1 MREEMESVHNQT
13 KFVIWLI
20 TKITEKCKTIEEV
33 RSVNEELRVQVA
45 GLSCDDYLPEETRE
59 NGMTDLQFKSYLKRI
74 VRYLEEAEKESTKE
88 GIIKRISELKKDLN
102 DDIQD

>member
-20 TKITEKCKTIEEV
+20 TKITEKCKTVEEV
-33 RSVNEELRVQVA
+33 RAVNEEIRGQTA
-45 GLSCDDYLPEETRE
+45 GLSCDDYLPEENQE
-59 NGMTDLQFKSYLKRI
+59 DGMTDLQFKSYLKRI
-74 VRYLEEAEKESTKE
+74 VRYLEETEKESTKE
-88 GIIKRISELKKDLN
+88 EIIKRISVLKQDLN

>member
-1 MREEMESVHNQT
+1 MDSVNNQT

-20 TKITEKCKTIEEV
+20 TKITEKCKKVEELKAA
-33 RSVNEELRVQVA
+33 NEEIRVQVA

-74 VRYLEEAEKESTKE
+74 VRYLEETEKESTKE